1 MARIKNED
9 RLRNERNGETV
20 IRNEKRNVPEEGQ
33 GLIQVGDAYRE
44 KGATREVIPYFVD
57 IHTAIVQF
65 SDVGRA
71 NEDRMRTSDFLNRF
85 EHVGTPSASGEVL
98 TKEETGQ
105 NEKASEESLR
115 KRIMEAMTEDRV
127 S

>member
-1 MARIKNED
+1 MAKTEKV
-9 RLRNERNGETV
+9 LRADSSREQ
-20 IRNEKRNVPEEGQ
+20 NVPEEGQ
-33 GLIQVGDAYRE
+33 GLVKIGEAYRE
-44 KGATREVIPYFVD
+44 KGGTREVIPYFLD

-71 NEDRMRTSDFLNRF
+71 NEDRMRSSDFLNRF
-85 EHVGTPSASGEVL
+85 EHIGMPSASGEVL
-98 TKEETGQ
+98 SKEETGQ

-115 KRIMEAMTEDRV
+115 KRIMEALTEDRT